1 MLHAGQVPQMA
12 GKPQSGAARPKLKAG
27 IVVCPNGSARGAE
40 YVLGEAM
47 RALLQAL
54 ATEGEPLVLR
64 TLADR

>member
-1 MLHAGQVPQMA
+1 
-12 GKPQSGAARPKLKAG
+12 
-27 IVVCPNGSARGAE
+27 VCPNGSARGAE